1 MNIINECNIQSLK
14 DILKWKLRHLN
25 KKLKKLHEGG
35 LHKKLKNMSRTTE
48 VKSDYFFYHNV
59 LYNFIPFNTKKINL
73 VWYIINDVI
82 LW

>member
-1 MNIINECNIQSLK
+1 MKEVYTKN
-14 DILKWKLRHLN
+14 
-25 KKLKKLHEGG
+25 
-35 LHKKLKNMSRTTE
+35 LKNTSQTTE

-82 LW
+82 LWYKAKIKINTFEANLRSKWI

>member
-1 MNIINECNIQSLK
+1 MKEVYTKN
-14 DILKWKLRHLN
+14 
-25 KKLKKLHEGG
+25 
-35 LHKKLKNMSRTTE
+35 LKNTSQTIE

-82 LW
+82 LWHKAKIKIKTFEANLRSKWI